1 MMLLAIDIGNTNVV
15 IGIINEGKI
24 IDQWRLTTSQNKT
37 RDEFWVTTKLL
48 AMNAD
53 IKTEDITQVIIGSV
67 VPPLTNQFY
76 LMAKKY
82 LSKEAIIVRHDLPL
96 EIDYLVDNPAELGAD
111 RICNIFA
118 AREMYPLP
126 QIVIDLGTATT
137 FDIIDE
143 ASSYLG
149 GSIMPGIETASFNLV
164 DKAAKLPKFHLAFTE
179 SVIGKNTI
187 QHLQAGVMWG
197 AIDQIDGMVKRIIS
211 ETGWQTPQV
220 IATGGLAKVI
230 SRHSERIT
238 HVDSDLT
245 LKGLWGI
252 CQKIHPR
259 SG

>member
-15 IGIINEGKI
+15 IGIIYEGKI
-24 IDQWRLTTSQNKT
+24 MDQWRLATSQNKT

-48 AMNAD
+48 AMDAG
-53 IKTEDITQVIIGSV
+53 IKTEDIKQVIISSV
-67 VPPLTNQFY
+67 VPPLTSQFY

-82 LSKEAIIVRHDLPL
+82 LKKEAIIVRHDLPL
-96 EIDYLVDNPAELGAD
+96 EIEYLVENPAELGAD

-118 AREMYPLP
+118 ARELFSLP

-143 ASSYLG
+143 AARYLG
-149 GSIMPGIETASFNLV
+149 GSIMPGIETASLNLV
-164 DKAAKLPKFHLAFTE
+164 EKAAKLPKFHLAFTE

-197 AIDQIDGMVKRIIS
+197 AIDQIDGMVKRIIA
-211 ETGWQTPQV
+211 ETGWQNPQV
-220 IATGGLAKVI
+220 IATGGLAKMI

-252 CQKIHPR
+252 YRKIH
-259 SG
+259 SKNT